1 MDYQA
6 KVYYEEIVEA
16 ESVEEARE
24 IILRDIRKLRNI
36 TVDIEPEP
44 FATGQMRGLVP
55 VAGRSK

>member
-16 ESVEEARE
+16 GSIEEACE

-44 FATGQMRGLVP
+44 FVAGQMRGLVP